1 MRQERRRRSQL
12 FKQNKGTHLGNPATT
27 LHSILSAF
35 SIRKGNGHIYLSFSR
50 LLLYSTLSI
59 SYLEK
64 WSNSHF
70 FCLCTLFVANDSKL
84 GLLIELFLVLCLIF
98 ALSFRRMA
106 RKIPKLSVHGSV
118 YVPTE
123 GILRGK
129 GGDGKVFCMHV

>member
-1 MRQERRRRSQL
+1 MARSQL

-27 LHSILSAF
+27 LHSIFSAF
-35 SIRKGNGHIYLSFSR
+35 SIRKCNGNIYLSFPG

-84 GLLIELFLVLCLIF
+84 GLLIKLFYVFKGLVAGCHSFCLFFSYFITYIH
-98 ALSFRRMA
+98 SFNH
-106 RKIPKLSVHGSV
+106 IIHISV
-118 YVPTE
+118 P
-123 GILRGK
+123 IR
-129 GGDGKVFCMHV
+129 